1 MARQRTRKAVPESCE
16 VIKHKMLV
24 EYEAQKKAL
33 KAKAKAKKARA

>member
-1 MARQRTRKAVPESCE
+1 MARQRTRTAVPESCE

-33 KAKAKAKKARA
+33 KAKAKKARA

>member
-33 KAKAKAKKARA
+33 RAKKARA